1 MIEHVILL
9 LLVFVSGFVIWW
21 FFIKKDE
28 KKETDINIKANG
40 TFTESFVPYP
50 SQLTEYFVYDTNEV
64 NTIAPSGE
72 TITITENDPYEFLY
86 YKSSKT
92 DRPTIW
98 EGMMPIPWEKYR
110 DCPSTD
116 GCVKFNASNKELVE
130 MMLNDAN
137 EHMTP
142 LPRKFREYLVHVGLE
157 TPDKMNTKYN
167 EYVPGGLEAY
177 SGLVY
182 GNGNGNGNEASHQ
195 VNMIAITIMAKDKQF
210 EFDIL
215 LKGFADFL
223 NKPFPNYDAF
233 QSLTSEEQVER
244 ISSIAP
250 GLDGLRGFIKWVVLG
265 IFFIK
270 DDMIWGQFNKN
281 RQAVSFIIGQD
292 MAIVIFIS
300 LLTLM
305 KELSGVHIKQI
316 NYEPPSS
323 ELKTFQQIEDSFDSK
338 MSLQMGSPH
347 QNG

>member
-1 MIEHVILL
+1 MIEDVILL

-28 KKETDINIKANG
+28 KKEKTETDINIKANG

-98 EGMMPIPWEKYR
+98 EGGMPIPWEKYR

-116 GCVKFNASNKELVE
+116 GCVTFNALNKELVE
-130 MMLNDAN
+130 MMLNDAK

-142 LPRKFREYLVHVGLE
+142 LLRKFREYLVSVGLE
-157 TPDKMNTKYN
+157 TPDKMNAKYS
-167 EYVPGGLEAY
+167 EYVPGGYAEY
-177 SGLVY
+177 WRHIDSRGRPT
-182 GNGNGNGNEASHQ
+182 NESINSSH
-195 VNMIAITIMAKDKQF
+195 KQF

-215 LKGFADFL
+215 FKGFADFL
-223 NKPFPNYDAF
+223 KITFINYDDYERMTRTEQENAIESIYSGLSSSYDF
-233 QSLTSEEQVER
+233 IHQVTLGSFYTKDNRVHVKQNPNNPEVSLT
-244 ISSIAP
+244 IGHDIP
-250 GLDGLRGFIKWVVLG
+250 IVVSLFY
-265 IFFIK
+265 IT
-270 DDMIWGQFNKN
+270 
-281 RQAVSFIIGQD
+281 
-292 MAIVIFIS
+292 IV
-300 LLTLM
+300 
-305 KELSGVHIKQI
+305 KELSGVRIDKF

-323 ELKTFQQIEDSFDSK
+323 ELKTFKQIKDSFDSK
-338 MSLQMGSPH
+338 MSSQMGIGS
-347 QNG
+347 